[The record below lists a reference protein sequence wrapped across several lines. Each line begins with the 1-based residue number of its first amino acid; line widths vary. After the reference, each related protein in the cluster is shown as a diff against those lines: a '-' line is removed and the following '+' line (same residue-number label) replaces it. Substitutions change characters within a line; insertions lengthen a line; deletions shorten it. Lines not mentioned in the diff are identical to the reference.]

1 MISQASISKV
11 KNALDNDKQY
21 SSSRVGKCGRKRIIS
36 PRTER
41 KLVQLVKNNRR
52 LTSKDLRKNL
62 EQYGVNVCDSTV
74 HRKLIDA
81 GLHARRPW
89 CSSEGERTAT
99 QLKTAYENYKRI
111 IKKAAADD
119 KAELHKT
126 GGGSFKRKLDVD
138 GERLIAKLHHNF
150 TPLCNLC
157 DSDDQYQV
165 IEDVD
170 ADPVSYIESVET
182 YFDGPLPVM
191 SVEEVQTESHEEVV
205 AHETVLSPSQ
215 SPSVNIPE
223 AITTAGL
230 QQQMQITSTPTARKH
245 KRNRMEDY
253 TSSKVDFNDLS
264 FRIFV
269 QVFVWSLNR
278 RPIDKHGNL
287 LSTTPNA
294 LSIQLRVCISFRT
307 TPTDLTKHFRTYDIR
322 DFVYIHFHVT

>member
-1 MISQASISKV
+1 MNIIENKKTDAVWSKEKEKAWADIAV
-11 KNALDNDKQY
+11 DFN
-21 SSSRVGKCGRKRIIS
+21 G
-36 PRTER
+36 
-41 KLVQLVKNNRR
+41 
-52 LTSKDLRKNL
+52 
-62 EQYGVNVCDSTV
+62 
-74 HRKLIDA
+74 
-81 GLHARRPW
+81 

-99 QLKTAYENYKRI
+99 QLKTAYENYKRR

-150 TPLCNLC
+150 TPLCNPC
-157 DSDDQYQV
+157 DSDGQYQV

-223 AITTAGL
+223 AIPTAGL
-230 QQQMQITSTPTARKH
+230 QQ
-245 KRNRMEDY
+245 
-253 TSSKVDFNDLS
+253 
-264 FRIFV
+264 
-269 QVFVWSLNR
+269 
-278 RPIDKHGNL
+278 
-287 LSTTPNA
+287 
-294 LSIQLRVCISFRT
+294 
-307 TPTDLTKHFRTYDIR
+307 
-322 DFVYIHFHVT
+322 